1 MHLSLLLGFLLFPG
15 IPATLETHVDKKIN
29 PQHNRKIKMSR
40 IMVFCSDREIIKTP
54 RKLVFRLKSKIK
66 MLRNS
71 KIVQEIS
78 ETKMQQKFD
87 TAKITCHL

>member
-1 MHLSLLLGFLLFPG
+1 MS
-15 IPATLETHVDKKIN
+15 
-29 PQHNRKIKMSR
+29 RIKMSR
-40 IMVFCSDREIIKTP
+40 TITFWSDCEIKIP
-54 RKLVFRLKSKIK
+54 RNVVFRLKSEIK

>member
-1 MHLSLLLGFLLFPG
+1 MYLSLLLGFLLFPQ
-15 IPATLETHVDKKIN
+15 IPATLETHVHKKIN
-29 PQHNRKIKMSR
+29 PQHNRKIKMSQ
-40 IMVFCSDREIIKTP
+40 IMVFCSDREIKTP
-54 RKLVFRLKSKIK
+54 RKLVFRLKSEIK

-78 ETKMQQKFD
+78 ETKMQQKLH